1 MALRQLA
8 RITGPV
14 GLVLA
19 LGLLGGCASQ
29 PASAGDEPVGASASA
44 TASAGAA
51 AECGAGT
58 IEAAGSSAQRS
69 AVEQAIITFSTVCP
83 DVEVRYDAS
92 GSGAGITRFTAGEVA
107 FAGTDSALNPA
118 KGEVEAAAA
127 RCAGAPAWNL
137 PMVTGPVAI
146 AYNLD
151 TVGQL
156 VLDAPT
162 LARVFRGEI
171 TTWDDPAI
179 AALNPGELLPAEE
192 IRVLF
197 RADESGTTE
206 NVTRYLAA
214 AAGDVWTDAPA
225 KTWPVEG
232 VGEGREKSAGVAEA
246 VATTPGSLTYVEW
259 SYAKENRLGVAKI
272 DNGSGPVELT
282 TQSAGATVATAERTG
297 EGDDLTLRLDHA
309 TREPGAYPIVLVT
322 YEVVCSTGLDAPT
335 TAAVRAFLRHLASPA
350 VQQTLVEIGYA
361 PLPPSVQEDV
371 LEAIGSLG

>member
-1 MALRQLA
+1 MVARTHARTVGLVGLALV
-8 RITGPV
+8 P

-19 LGLLGGCASQ
+19 GCASQ
-29 PASAGDEPVGASASA
+29 PAAGEGAPASASA
-44 TASAGAA
+44 SPTAAGDA

-58 IEAAGSSAQRS
+58 VEAAGSSAQRN

-83 DVEVRYDAS
+83 DVVVRYDAS
-92 GSGAGITRFTAGEVA
+92 GSGAGVTRFTAGEVA
-107 FAGTDSALNPA
+107 FAGTDSALNPV

-137 PMVTGPVAI
+137 PMVTGPVAV

-162 LARVFRGEI
+162 LARVFRGDI
-171 TTWDDPAI
+171 TSWDDPAI
-179 AALNPGELLPAEE
+179 AALNPGELLPAED
-192 IRVLF
+192 IRVVF

-214 AAGDVWTDAPA
+214 AAGDVWTDEPA
-225 KTWPVEG
+225 KAWPVEG

-282 TQSAGATVATAERTG
+282 TETAAATVATAERTG
-297 EGDDLTLRLDHA
+297 TGDDLTLRLDHA

-322 YEVVCSTGLDAPT
+322 YEVVCSAGLDAPT
-335 TAAVRAFLRHLASPA
+335 GAAVRAFLRHLASPE
-350 VQQTLVEIGYA
+350 VQQSLVDIGYA
-361 PLPPSVQEDV
+361 PLPPSVRADV
-371 LEAIGSLG
+371 LDAIASLA